1 VVRDG
6 VLRDGQ
12 VALDVFWMS
21 SSVPAVGIEVF
32 APEKLRIPPVAALK
46 VPQVGPEHEK
56 DHR

>member
-21 SSVPAVGIEVF
+21 SSVPAVGVVEVS
-32 APEKLRIPPVAALK
+32 APEKLRIPPVAALN
-46 VPQVGPEHEK
+46 VAGAVTEK